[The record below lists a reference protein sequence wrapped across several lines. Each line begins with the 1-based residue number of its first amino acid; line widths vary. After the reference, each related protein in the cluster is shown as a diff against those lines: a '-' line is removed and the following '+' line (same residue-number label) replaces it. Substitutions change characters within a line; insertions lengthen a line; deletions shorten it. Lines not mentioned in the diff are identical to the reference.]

1 MFKPKEIVVSS
12 TGSDK
17 KSIWMWI
24 AIIFSLAMLCIW
36 IYLQLQIQAAV
47 GY

>member
-1 MFKPKEIVVSS
+1 MFKPKEIVSS
-12 TGSDK
+12 TGNDK
-17 KSIWMWI
+17 KKPIWMWI
-24 AIIFSLAMLCIW
+24 AIVFSLAMLCVW

>member
-1 MFKPKEIVVSS
+1 MFKPKEIVTS
-12 TGSDK
+12 TGNDK
-17 KSIWMWI
+17 KSIWMRI
-24 AIIFSLAMLCIW
+24 VIIFSLAMLCIW